1 MTTPLIKSA
10 NEINQEQAIAV
21 ISLAFATDP
30 LSRWIYPDPHQYL
43 SYFPEVVRLFAGN
56 AFEQG
61 TGYYVDAFLGV
72 ALWLPPNVHPRDKE
86 TETLLKQTVPEQH
99 QENVFAVLKQMGD
112 RHPTEPHWYLP
123 MIGVDPSH
131 QGKGYGSA
139 LMQHALTRCDRE
151 NKLAYLETSN
161 RRNIPLYKR
170 YGFELLATI
179 QIRSAPPVFP
189 MLRQPRK
196 ML

>member
-10 NEINQEQAIAV
+10 NESNQQQAIAV

-30 LSRWIYPDPHQYL
+30 MSRWIYPDPYQFL

-61 TGYYVDAFLGV
+61 TAYYVDAFSGV

-86 TETLLKQTVPEQH
+86 METLLKQTVTEQN
-99 QENVFAVLKQMGD
+99 QENVFAVLEQMGNA
-112 RHPTEPHWYLP
+112 HPTEPHWYLP
-123 MIGVDPSH
+123 MIGVDPSC

-139 LMQHALTRCDRE
+139 LMQHALARCDQDRQP
-151 NKLAYLETSN
+151 AYLETSN
-161 RRNIPLYKR
+161 ERNIPLYKR
-170 YGFELLATI
+170 YGFELLETI
-179 QIRSAPPVFP
+179 QIESAPPVFP
-189 MLRQPRK
+189 MLRWPEK
-196 ML
+196 Y